1 MNSKQ
6 FKRIAELWAEVLE
19 KKTLDPV
26 NPKAVKKKF
35 DDRKDKDID
44 NDGDV
49 DSSDE
54 YLHKRRKAIAKNEA
68 MDEMQDCP
76 DCDGSMENHEPDCP
90 RAQKSDKKKLEDD
103 KDLDADNSRKALKHD
118 CATHVA
124 SEQWGF
130 GECISGQH
138 TLEEQADG
146 TGIVTHYDIMFEH
159 GIEMNVPIEELTIVA
174 EKQHMHASTKAMG
187 KPPFEP
193 TPKSKLTK
201 TDRFGNK
208 IKDKNRA
215 KHLAKKAMR
224 GEAVDEAKQPD
235 HAQKGKGEK
244 MLDKFKGKGAKD
256 MAKDNNIENPKHAD
270 ITPEEEGH
278 NDASKAGRVT
288 KQSKGR
294 NGDNLTVGDKTPPK
308 GGK

>member
-1 MNSKQ
+1 MNSEH
-6 FKRIAELWAEVLE
+6 FKRMAELWAEVQE

-68 MDEMQDCP
+68 KDEMDKCP
-76 DCDGSMENHEPDCP
+76 DCGGSMENHEPDCP

-103 KDLDADNSRKALKHD
+103 KDLDADNSKKALKHD
-118 CATHVA
+118 CATHVT
-124 SEQWGF
+124 SEKWGY

-138 TLEEQADG
+138 TLVEQEDG
-146 TGIVTHYDIMFEH
+146 TGVVTHYDVMFEH
-159 GIEMNVPIEELTIVA
+159 GIEMDVAVDDLTVVA
-174 EKQHMHASTKAMG
+174 EKNHGHA
-187 KPPFEP
+187 
-193 TPKSKLTK
+193 PK
-201 TDRFGNK
+201 
-208 IKDKNRA
+208 
-215 KHLAKKAMR
+215 KKVA
-224 GEAVDEAKQPD
+224 EAKQPD

-244 MLDKFKGKGAKD
+244 MLDKFKGKGAQD
-256 MAKDNNIENPKHAD
+256 MAKDNNVEDPKHAE

-278 NDASKAGRVT
+278 DDATKAGRVT